1 MSSKKKI
8 MIGVSVLLI
17 VIIVAIVGIML
28 LGKKE
33 VTDAM
38 KFKEEYESLN
48 GTIRKS
54 DGHLYNDIKV
64 SEVNPIKYVN
74 AKEVVEKLK
83 NENAIVYFGANWC
96 PYCRNAVPV
105 LLEVARARNIDTIY
119 YIYLD
124 NDKSMWEIKDGE
136 LVKTKDGTEDYYNL
150 LDYLKDNLRDYVL
163 TDEEGKEYETHEKRI
178 YLPFVVG
185 AKDGNIVGTAST
197 VKLEDGQSKYDPLTE
212 EQHDKLYKI
221 YNELVDKV
229 FDDGTCDEEC
239 N

>member
-38 KFKEEYESLN
+38 RFKEEYESLN

-54 DGHLYNDIKV
+54 DGHVYNDIRI

-105 LLEVARARNIDTIY
+105 LLEVARARNIETIY

-150 LDYLKDNLRDYVL
+150 LDFLGDNLRDYVL
-163 TDEEGKEYETHEKRI
+163 TDSEGKEYETHEKRI
-178 YLPFVVG
+178 YLPFVVA
-185 AKDGNIVGTAST
+185 AKDGKIVSTAST
-197 VKLEDGQSKYDPLTE
+197 VKLDEGQSKYDPLTE
-212 EQHDKLYKI
+212 EQHDKLYKM
-221 YNELVDKV
+221 YNELVNKV